1 MMATTSVSEPG
12 DLPVNLSENG
22 DARPHAAMWNVVVI
36 IGLLLVGILLGATLT
51 RLWIS
56 HFAPTGS
63 WQ

>member
-1 MMATTSVSEPG
+1 
-12 DLPVNLSENG
+12 
-22 DARPHAAMWNVVVI
+22 MWNVVLI

-56 HFAPTGS
+56 HFAPTGP